1 MSGARRSTPTPRCSS
16 AMPAS
21 STGRPLPASSR
32 PRASRRPPRSPYA
45 GPLSPSR
52 VTAGWPAWSSTSGR
66 PRASSGWSA
75 GPTWVSSMW
84 WHRSTSGWPPGTR
97 SGCAWTRPGWPL
109 CRADRAPRG
118 RPRLARVFRRA
129 HILMASIAVGMGV
142 LAVLGAVIFDAE
154 LVDPDG
160 FIGPSYL
167 RLPTVLALGFGIDL
181 VPRTLWVARFDP
193 RRMPEVFRERFR
205 THWTRDRIILVVSGI
220 LSFYVTYVSYRNL
233 KSQLPFIEGKDH
245 KFDRELFSMDKALF
259 LGHEPAIVLHN
270 LLGDGLSAEFLS
282 SVYLW
287 FLPLVPLALA
297 VWLVWSSDLGVGY
310 WFATSQCIAWTLGT
324 VSYYALPTLGP
335 GFQHPWLYQTID
347 DTNAGRLM
355 NSLANSRVWAVNTS

>member
-1 MSGARRSTPTPRCSS
+1 
-16 AMPAS
+16 
-21 STGRPLPASSR
+21 
-32 PRASRRPPRSPYA
+32 
-45 GPLSPSR
+45 
-52 VTAGWPAWSSTSGR
+52 
-66 PRASSGWSA
+66 
-75 GPTWVSSMW
+75 
-84 WHRSTSGWPPGTR
+84 
-97 SGCAWTRPGWPL
+97 
-109 CRADRAPRG
+109 
-118 RPRLARVFRRA
+118 VFRRA

-142 LAVLGAVIFDAE
+142 LAVLSAVIFDAK

-181 VPRTLWVARFDP
+181 IPRTLWVSRCNP
-193 RRMPEVFRERFR
+193 RRMPEVFRERLR
-205 THWTRDRIILVVSGI
+205 THWTRERMILVVSGI

-233 KSQLPFIEGKDH
+233 KSQLPFIEGTDH

-259 LGHEPAIVLHN
+259 LGHEPAIVLHH
-270 LLGDGLSAEFLS
+270 LLGDGISAEVLS

-297 VWLVWSSDLGVGY
+297 VWLVWSRNLGFGY

-324 VSYYALPTLGP
+324 VSYFALPSLGP
-335 GFQHPWLYQTID
+335 GFQHPWLYQTMD

-355 NSLANSRVWAVNTS
+355 NSLADGRVWAVNTSAPSLIDITNTLSGVAGFASLHVAITLLVALMIQYTTTLRWLKTVFWVNASITAVATLYFGWHYVADDVAGVAIALVSFHAGAWASGQSLTRDRVGAATRTGVTPV